1 MRIADEL
8 LLLAI
13 HPAGGRPVIGA
24 AKLDLALSG
33 AILAE
38 LVLSGRAYLEGGHV
52 RPRPPGA
59 ADVTPGAV
67 TGRSLA
73 RDPEL
78 DEALA
83 RIARSPG
90 VATDRWVAVL
100 SGAALLL
107 RLRNGLIG
115 QGILAEEEQWIL
127 GVLRSSSHPEL
138 NPLPRREIV
147 ARLDAALASAPLDG
161 IAPDPR
167 TAMLLEIAHACD
179 LARILF
185 SAVPDLDGRVA
196 AVTAG
201 GWAGPAVARAIAR
214 KQAAVSVPIPAQD
227 GSSGGSPT

>member
-38 LVLSGRAYLEGGHV
+38 LVLSGRACLEGGRV
-52 RPRPPGA
+52 RPCSPGA
-59 ADVTPGAV
+59 R
-67 TGRSLA
+67 TGRAPA

-83 RIARSPG
+83 RIVESPG
-90 VATDRWVAVL
+90 VVTDRWVAGL

-115 QGILAEEEQWIL
+115 QGILAEEEQRIL

-138 NPLPRREIV
+138 NPVPRREIV
-147 ARLDAALASAPLDG
+147 ARLDAALASAPVDG
-161 IAPDPR
+161 LAPNPR
-167 TAMLLEIAHACD
+167 TATLLEIAHACD

-185 SAVPDLDGRVA
+185 SAIPDLDGRIA

-227 GSSGGSPT
+227 APPGAPPT